1 MQIVYFPFISMGN
14 EQEIDFGFL
23 KIWNFDFI
31 SKKYIADPKLLSRVS
46 KILSTNHAY
55 FSGPVKGIGVVSIGN
70 TDFRHYTQEESN
82 LIRDARLI
90 LFLSFLAKHNAV
102 RNDINAGHWF
112 ATTENFNF
120 TAQNF
125 EIDSDNMA
133 TRDGYIVDIMAGGYR
148 MDRDKFFKP
157 SYIASPT
164 QFSIDENLFNSLL
177 LLRDKKPRV
186 FSKITRATELFSES
200 YYNSQSVSINA
211 RILCQMG
218 AFEMLLNLPER
229 EQRKYFKDIVETET
243 SFDKEKKYVYYYE
256 SRIGKKKQKE
266 SRTIKGIWADRFYT
280 LRNHIIHGLKIP
292 KEQYVFKKNQR
303 HTDIALLFFIFLVKQ
318 QIEKGLRRKI
328 FMHLITWETKLD
340 ELSDTSRQIF
350 IYSSLQ

>member
-14 EQEIDFGFL
+14 EQKIDFGFL
-23 KIWNFDFI
+23 KIWNFDFM
-31 SKKYIADPKLLSRVS
+31 SKKYITDPKLLSRVS
-46 KILSTNHAY
+46 KILSTNQEY
-55 FSGPVKGIGVVSIGN
+55 FIGPVKGIGVVSIGD
-70 TDFRHYTQEESN
+70 TDFRTYTQEELN
-82 LIRDARLI
+82 LIREARLI

-133 TRDGYIVDIMAGGYR
+133 TRNGYVIDMMAGGYR
-148 MDRDKFFKP
+148 MGRDKFFKP
-157 SYIASPT
+157 SYVASPT
-164 QFSIDENLFNSLL
+164 QFSIDENLFHSLL
-177 LLRDKKPRV
+177 LFRSEKPRV
-186 FSKITRATELFSES
+186 FRKITRATELFAES

-218 AFEMLLNLPER
+218 AFETLLDLPER
-229 EQRKYFKDIVETET
+229 DQRRVFKDIVEAET
-243 SFDKEKKYVYYYE
+243 SFDTEKQYVYYYE
-256 SRIGKKKQKE
+256 SLRGKVKE

-280 LRNHIIHGLKIP
+280 LRNHIIHGRKIP
-292 KEQYVFKKNQR
+292 KERYVFKKNQR

-318 QIEKGLRRKI
+318 QIEKSLRRKI

-350 IYSSLQ
+350 IYSSLK